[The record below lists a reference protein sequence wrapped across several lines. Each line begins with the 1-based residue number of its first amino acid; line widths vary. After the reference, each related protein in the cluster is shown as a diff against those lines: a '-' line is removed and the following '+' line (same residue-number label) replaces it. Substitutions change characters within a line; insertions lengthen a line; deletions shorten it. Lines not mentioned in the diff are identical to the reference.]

1 MKRLVK
7 LCLGILVGLPFTATA
22 QYAIDW
28 YTIDGGG
35 GTSSGGSYTLSGTI
49 GQPDAGTLAGG
60 TYVLEGG
67 FWGGVFAVQQV
78 GSPTL
83 VIQRAGFNVILS
95 WDSNASGFILQETM
109 NLSNPASW
117 SATAG
122 GFNGMTVPA
131 SGPTKFYRLRRNN

>member
-7 LCLGILVGLPFTATA
+7 LCLGVLVALPFSAAA
-22 QYAIDW
+22 QYTIDW

-35 GTSSGGSYTLSGTI
+35 GSSSGGSYTLSGTI
-49 GQPDAGTLAGG
+49 GQPDAGTLTGG
-60 TYVLEGG
+60 NYILQGG

-83 VIQRAGFNVILS
+83 VIQRSGPNVIIS
-95 WDSNASGFILQETM
+95 WDSNASGFILQQTI

-117 SATAG
+117 SATSG

-131 SGPTKFYRLRRNN
+131 SGATKFYRLRRP

>member
-1 MKRLVK
+1 MKQLVK
-7 LCLGILVGLPFTATA
+7 LCLGILVALPFSAAA

-49 GQPDAGTLAGG
+49 GPPDAGTLAGG
-60 TYVLEGG
+60 PYVLQGG

-83 VIQRAGFNVILS
+83 IIQRAGANVIIS

-117 SATAG
+117 SATPG

-131 SGPTKFYRLRRNN
+131 SGPTKFYRLRRP

>member
-7 LCLGILVGLPFTATA
+7 LCLGVLVALPFSAAA
-22 QYAIDW
+22 QYTIDW

-35 GTSSGGSYTLSGTI
+35 GSSSGGSYTLSGTI
-49 GQPDAGTLAGG
+49 GQPDAGTLTGG
-60 TYVLEGG
+60 NYILQGG

-83 VIQRAGFNVILS
+83 VIQRSGPNVIIS
-95 WDSNASGFILQETM
+95 WDSNASGFILQETI

-117 SATAG
+117 SATSG
-122 GFNGMTVPA
+122 GFNGMSVPA
-131 SGPTKFYRLRRNN
+131 SGPTKFYRLHRP